1 MTIAVPAKPLRCR
14 RRLRI
19 TIAAKSPTDRCGSG
33 SIDEPGSTSSGCT
46 SEPPALRALPGV
58 NASAGIAAIA
68 LLSNPQ
74 KRRQRTPHR
83 KRLDRTV
90 SDAHFSK
97 A

>member
-1 MTIAVPAKPLRCR
+1 M
-14 RRLRI
+14 RI
-19 TIAAKSPTDRCGSG
+19 TIAAKSPTDRCGSR

-58 NASAGIAAIA
+58 NASAGTAAIA
-68 LLSNPQ
+68 SLSNPR
-74 KRRQRTPHR
+74 KRRQRTLHR

-90 SDAHFSK
+90 SGAHFSK

>member
-1 MTIAVPAKPLRCR
+1 M
-14 RRLRI
+14 
-19 TIAAKSPTDRCGSG
+19 
-33 SIDEPGSTSSGCT
+33 
-46 SEPPALRALPGV
+46 RALPGV

-74 KRRQRTPHR
+74 KRRQRTLRR

>member
-1 MTIAVPAKPLRCR
+1 MRIA
-14 RRLRI
+14 
-19 TIAAKSPTDRCGSG
+19 IAAKSPTDRCGSG

-74 KRRQRTPHR
+74 KRQRTPHR

>member
-1 MTIAVPAKPLRCR
+1 MRIA
-14 RRLRI
+14 
-19 TIAAKSPTDRCGSG
+19 IAAKSPTDRCGSG

-46 SEPPALRALPGV
+46 SEPPALRTLPGV
-58 NASAGIAAIA
+58 NASAGTAAIA
-68 LLSNPQ
+68 SLSNPR
-74 KRRQRTPHR
+74 KRRQRTLRR